1 MLSFD
6 ILSLGLVK
14 FNTGDKVAT
23 FLLVIIFT
31 IFIGLGLPDSSI
43 GAAWPA
49 LYIDLGLDVGMQS
62 LVSVIVSLGT
72 VIASLMSA
80 KLINKFGTNVVTAF
94 STLLTALALLGFSF
108 SNSIWWLIALGI
120 PLGFGAGAIDAA
132 LNNYV
137 ATHYKTFAMN
147 CLHCFYGVGVA
158 LTPYIFSLTL
168 LDANDWRAGFRIIF
182 IIQIAITI
190 LAFAT
195 LPVWNKVKSKQP
207 EKDDFVPQTL
217 SLTQMAK
224 MPEVATAWVLFFST
238 CALEFLCGTWGC
250 TFLVKIKAVTES
262 YAASLIT
269 LYYVGITAGRF
280 LSGVISKKVSCGG
293 ILSIGFT
300 LVFVGFGIAFL
311 LIGLGNGPTFP
322 NLTHATPYIYGKER
336 SQSIIGTQ
344 MAACN
349 LGILVMYAI
358 TGPLFQGLS
367 FDAFPIFAVV
377 SYAVMVGAFV
387 IYQRLIKKQ
396 NKNLFDLH

>member
-1 MLSFD
+1 
-6 ILSLGLVK
+6 
-14 FNTGDKVAT
+14 
-23 FLLVIIFT
+23 
-31 IFIGLGLPDSSI
+31 
-43 GAAWPA
+43 
-49 LYIDLGLDVGMQS
+49 
-62 LVSVIVSLGT
+62 
-72 VIASLMSA
+72 
-80 KLINKFGTNVVTAF
+80 
-94 STLLTALALLGFSF
+94 
-108 SNSIWWLIALGI
+108 
-120 PLGFGAGAIDAA
+120 
-132 LNNYV
+132 
-137 ATHYKTFAMN
+137 
-147 CLHCFYGVGVA
+147 
-158 LTPYIFSLTL
+158 
-168 LDANDWRAGFRIIF
+168 
-182 IIQIAITI
+182 
-190 LAFAT
+190 
-195 LPVWNKVKSKQP
+195 
-207 EKDDFVPQTL
+207 
-217 SLTQMAK
+217 MAK

-293 ILSIGFT
+293 ILSIGFA
-300 LVFVGFGIAFL
+300 LVFVGVMAFFFNLPAWAFGIAFL

-387 IYQRLIKKQ
+387 VYQKLILKQ